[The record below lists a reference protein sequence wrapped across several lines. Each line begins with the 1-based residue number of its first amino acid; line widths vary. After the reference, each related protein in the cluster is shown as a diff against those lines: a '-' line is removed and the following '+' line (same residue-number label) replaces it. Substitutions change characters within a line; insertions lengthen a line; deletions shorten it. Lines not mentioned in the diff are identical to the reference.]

1 MRHTTSDAAF
11 LFPPPVQ
18 SARMLRALYTR
29 MLTLSA
35 SPRAPLWLALV
46 SFAESS
52 FFPLPPDALLVPMVL
67 ARPHRAW
74 ALAAL
79 CTACSVAGGCLGYLI
94 GAELLDRVALPILRA
109 YHAEGALGNFRAM
122 YARWGLWVILVKGL
136 TPIPYKLVTIA
147 SGAAHFNFAMFLGA
161 SIVSRGARF
170 FLEAGLL
177 RRFGDPVRV
186 FIDERL
192 TLVTTLFLVALVLG
206 VLALRYI

>member
-1 MRHTTSDAAF
+1 
-11 LFPPPVQ
+11 
-18 SARMLRALYTR
+18 MLRALYTR

-67 ARPHRAW
+67 ARPKRAW
-74 ALAAL
+74 GLAAL
-79 CTACSVAGGCLGYLI
+79 CTMCSVAGGCLGYLI
-94 GAELLDRVALPILRA
+94 GAELFDRVALPILRA
-109 YHAEGALGNFRAM
+109 YHAESALANFRAM

-147 SGAAHFNFAMFLGA
+147 SGAAHFNFAVFVGA

-177 RRFGDPVRV
+177 RRYGDPVRV

-192 TLVTTLFLVALVLG
+192 TLVTSLFLVALVLG
-206 VLALRYI
+206 VLALRFI